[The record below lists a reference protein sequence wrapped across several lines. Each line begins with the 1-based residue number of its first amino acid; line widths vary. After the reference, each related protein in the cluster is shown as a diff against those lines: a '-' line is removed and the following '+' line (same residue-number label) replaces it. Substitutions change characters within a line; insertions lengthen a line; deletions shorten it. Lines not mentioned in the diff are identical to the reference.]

1 MKKQTLKHA
10 DFFQIMDQW
19 APKSLAYTWD
29 NVGLQV
35 GRFHDT
41 TSNILVTL
49 DVTEE
54 VIDEAIEKQANL
66 IIAHHPLLFQPL
78 KQINVDHPKGR
89 VVQKLLKNDISV
101 FAAHTNLDVAEGGV
115 NDLISEAIGLTKRE
129 ALEVLDHEALYKCV
143 VFVPDSHTEELR
155 EAFNNGG
162 AGQIGD
168 YSHCTFQSAGEGT
181 FRPLEGSTPYIGEQ
195 NELTYV
201 SEKKLEA
208 IVPKKN
214 LTNVI
219 QAILTAHPYEEPA
232 YDIYPLENKGKAIG
246 IGRFGVLSQP
256 VPMKEFIQS
265 VKESLDMPA
274 VRVSGNIEK
283 NVKRVA
289 VLGGSGEKYIGHAL
303 RKKADVYITGDM
315 TFHAA
320 QDAEQ
325 MGLTVIDAGHYIEKI
340 MKTATQQKLVQNIHA
355 FKSNIFVSQVNTD
368 PFVFV

>member
-10 DFFQIMDQW
+10 DFFRVVDEW
-19 APKSLAYTWD
+19 APKSFAYGWD

-35 GRFHDT
+35 GRFQDT
-41 TSNILVTL
+41 TSNILITL

-54 VIDEAIEKQANL
+54 VVDEAIAKGANL
-66 IIAHHPLLFQPL
+66 IIAHHPLLFKPL
-78 KQINVDHPKGR
+78 KRINVDHPKGK

-115 NDLISEAIGLTKRE
+115 NDLLSEAIGLSNRE
-129 ALEVLDHEALYKCV
+129 ALEILDHESLYKCV
-143 VFVPDSHTEELR
+143 VFVPDSHVEELCQALH
-155 EAFNNGG
+155 EGG

-181 FRPLEGSTPYIGEQ
+181 FQPLAGSTPYIGEK
-195 NELTYV
+195 NELTFAA
-201 SEKKLEA
+201 EKKLEV
-208 IVPKKN
+208 IVPQKN
-214 LTNVI
+214 LSNVI
-219 QAILTAHPYEEPA
+219 NAILSAHPYEEPA
-232 YDIYPLENKGKAIG
+232 YDIYSLENKGEAIG
-246 IGRFGVLSQP
+246 IGRFGILDEP
-256 VPMKEFIQS
+256 VSMKEFIQTI
-265 VKESLDMPA
+265 KTNLDIPA

-340 MKTATQQKLVQNIHA
+340 MKAAIQEKLIQKNPA
-355 FKSNIFVSQVNTD
+355 FKSNVFVSQVNTD
-368 PFVFV
+368 PFMFI

>member
-10 DFFQIMDQW
+10 DFFQIMDGW
-19 APKSLAYTWD
+19 APRSLAYHWD
-29 NVGLQV
+29 NIGLQV
-35 GRFHDT
+35 GRFHDS
-41 TSNILVTL
+41 TSHILVTL

-54 VIDEAIEKQANL
+54 VVDEAIEKQANL

-89 VVQKLLKNDISV
+89 VVQKLLKNDITV

-115 NDLISEAIGLTKRE
+115 NDLLGEAVGLKNREPLEILDQE
-129 ALEVLDHEALYKCV
+129 ALFKII
-143 VFVPDSHTEELR
+143 VFVPDSHVQELR
-155 EAFNNGG
+155 SALNEGG
-162 AGQIGD
+162 AGQIGN
-168 YSHCTFQSAGEGT
+168 YSHCTFQSPGQGT
-181 FRPLEGSTPYIGEQ
+181 FQPLEGSTPYIGEK
-195 NELTYV
+195 NELAYV
-201 SEKKLEA
+201 DEKKLETV
-208 IVPKKN
+208 VPKRN
-214 LTNVI
+214 LSKVI
-219 QAILTAHPYEEPA
+219 DAIISAHPYEEPA
-232 YDIYPLENKGKAIG
+232 YDIYPLENKGQSVG
-246 IGRFGVLSQP
+246 IGRFGSLDESVS
-256 VPMKEFIQS
+256 MKEFIHT
-265 VKESLDMPA
+265 VKKNLDMPQ

-289 VLGGSGEKYIGHAL
+289 VLGGSGEKYVSHAL

-340 MKTATQQKLVQNIHA
+340 MKTATQNKLIQEIPA
-355 FKSNIFVSQVNTD
+355 FQSKVYVSEVNTD